1 MKNKGSLLILTGSLL
16 IFFSFLLIIYNVKE
30 STQAEKNV
38 VKTVEKLALELP
50 ETAKEPFVM
59 PQIEM
64 PEIEIDGNTYIG
76 VLKLPSLS
84 QELPV
89 MSGWSYPKLKLAPC
103 RYQGSAY
110 EKDLIIMAHNYPA
123 HFGSLK
129 ELSVGETVTF
139 TDVDGNIFYYE
150 VAELEILDPF
160 QTEAMEAGEWDLTL
174 FTCTLGG
181 QRRVT
186 VRCLQKE

>member
-16 IFFSFLLIIYNVKE
+16 IFFSFFLLIYNVKE

-38 VKTVEKLALELP
+38 VKTVEKLTLELP

-59 PQIEM
+59 PQ
-64 PEIEIDGNTYIG
+64 IEIDGNTYIG

-110 EKDLIIMAHNYPA
+110 EKNLIIMAHNYPA

-181 QRRVT
+181 QSRVT

>member
-16 IFFSFLLIIYNVKE
+16 IFFSFFLITYNVKE

-38 VKTVEKLALELP
+38 VKTVEKLTLELP
-50 ETAKEPFVM
+50 ETAKEPFAM

-160 QTEAMEAGEWDLTL
+160 QTEAMQAGEWDLTL

-181 QRRVT
+181 QSRVT